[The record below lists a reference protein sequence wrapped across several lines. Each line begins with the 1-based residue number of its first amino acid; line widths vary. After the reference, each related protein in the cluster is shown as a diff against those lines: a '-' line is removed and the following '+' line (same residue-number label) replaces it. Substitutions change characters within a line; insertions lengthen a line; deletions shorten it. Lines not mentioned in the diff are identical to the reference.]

1 MNWQTVAIQ
10 RLKNYEAKKLSL
22 ETIAEQIKG
31 LEAEFTGLRA
41 ATTDGM
47 PVSGTNSNKR
57 EEMLVSN
64 IAKREEL
71 KRNYRIAKGEVNVT
85 EKALEILTEQEKRI
99 LYIFFINRP
108 SGHVQL
114 LCEEMFVEKSKLYLM
129 KDEALKKF
137 TRACYGVVE
146 L

>member
-1 MNWQTVAIQ
+1 MNWQTVAVQ
-10 RLKNYEAKKLSL
+10 RLRNYEAKKLSL
-22 ETIAEQIKG
+22 ETIAEQVKG

-47 PVSGTNSNKR
+47 PISGTNANKR
-57 EEMLVSN
+57 EEMLVTN
-64 IAKREEL
+64 ISKREEL
-71 KRNYRIAKGEVNVT
+71 KRNYKIAKSEVNVT
-85 EKALEILTEQEKRI
+85 EKALEILTDQEKRI
-99 LYIFFINRP
+99 LYVFFINRP
-108 SGHVQL
+108 AGHVQL
-114 LCEEMFVEKSKLYLM
+114 LCEELFVEKTKLYKM

>member
-1 MNWQTVAIQ
+1 MNWQTVAVQ
-10 RLKNYEAKKLSL
+10 RLRNYEAKKLSL

-47 PVSGTNSNKR
+47 PISGSNSNKR
-57 EEMLVSN
+57 EEMLVTN
-64 IAKREEL
+64 ISKREEL
-71 KRNYRIAKGEVNVT
+71 KRNYKIAKSEVNVT
-85 EKALEILTEQEKRI
+85 EKALEILTDQEKRI
-99 LYIFFINRP
+99 LYVFFINRP
-108 SGHVQL
+108 AGHAQL
-114 LCEEMFVEKSKLYLM
+114 LCEELFVEKTKLYKM
-129 KDEALKKF
+129 KDDALKKF

>member
-1 MNWQTVAIQ
+1 MNWQTVAVQ
-10 RLKNYEAKKLSL
+10 RLRNYEAKKLSL
-22 ETIAEQIKG
+22 ETIAEQLKG

-41 ATTDGM
+41 ATIDGM
-47 PVSGTNSNKR
+47 PISGTNSNKR

-64 IAKREEL
+64 ISKREEL
-71 KRNYRIAKGEVNVT
+71 KRNYKIAKGEVNVT

-99 LYIFFINRP
+99 LYVFFINRP
-108 SGHVQL
+108 AGHAQL
-114 LCEEMFVEKSKLYLM
+114 LCEELFVEKTKLYKM
-129 KDEALKKF
+129 KDDALKKF

>member
-1 MNWQTVAIQ
+1 MNWQTVAVQ
-10 RLKNYEAKKLSL
+10 RLRTYEAKKLSL
-22 ETIAEQIKG
+22 ETIAEQIRL
-31 LEAEFTGLRA
+31 LEAEFTALRA
-41 ATTDGM
+41 ATIDGM
-47 PVSGTNSNKR
+47 PVSGTNANKR

-71 KRNYRIAKGEVNVT
+71 KRNYKIAKGEVNVT
-85 EKALEILTEQEKRI
+85 EKALEILTDQEKRI

-108 SGHVQL
+108 ASHVQL
-114 LCEEMFVEKSKLYLM
+114 LCEEMFVEKSKMYTM